1 MSLGKQRC
9 MWEHTATLQAQMVNM
24 FAEDPVPPSEFNPF
38 TRSQASRENTPV
50 PDDLS
55 DVREML
61 RRRNADR

>member
-1 MSLGKQRC
+1 

-24 FAEDPVPPSEFNPF
+24 FADEPVPPSEFNPF
-38 TRSQASRENTPV
+38 TRSQVTSEAPPV
-50 PDDLS
+50 PDGLD